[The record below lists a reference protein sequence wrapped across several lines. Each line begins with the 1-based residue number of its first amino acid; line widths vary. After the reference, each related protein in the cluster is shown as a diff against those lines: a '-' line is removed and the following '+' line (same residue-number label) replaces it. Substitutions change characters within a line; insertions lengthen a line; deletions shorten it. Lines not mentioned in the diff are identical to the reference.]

1 MLALKYRDHALT
13 GDYIGYREC
22 HIQPDWLLIYCID
35 HGKLILTPARTGSH
49 SDLFE

>member
-22 HIQPDWLLIYCID
+22 HIQPF
-35 HGKLILTPARTGSH
+35 
-49 SDLFE
+49 SDSKAH